1 MRVLRAWLSYVLCVQ
16 AVIPSA
22 WAQNAPAQIQI
33 VVVDGEGAINNVG
46 QRSTRNPVV
55 RVQDENDKPINGAAV
70 VFSLP
75 TEGAS
80 GAFSNG
86 EKTLIVTT
94 DARGEVTA
102 SGLRVN
108 QIPGRL
114 QIHVNASYRGQTA
127 RANVTQFSMAVPG
140 KSTGGG
146 GAKTALVVL
155 ALVGGAA
162 AGGAAYA
169 LRGKNGSGPASPPTA
184 PLPNPIGIAPGAG
197 TVGPPR

>member
-1 MRVLRAWLSYVLCVQ
+1 VE
-16 AVIPSA
+16 
-22 WAQNAPAQIQI
+22 
-33 VVVDGEGAINNVG
+33 GEGAINNVG

-55 RVQDENDKPINGAAV
+55 RIRDENEKPVAGAAV

-80 GAFSNG
+80 GTFSNG
-86 EKTLIVTT
+86 EKTLIATT

-140 KSTGGG
+140 KGTGGG
-146 GAKTALVVL
+146 GGRTALIVL
-155 ALVGGAA
+155 ALLGGAT
-162 AGGAAYA
+162 AGGTAFA
-169 LRGKNGSGPASPPTA
+169 LRNKNGAAPAVPIPS
-184 PLPNPIGIAPGAG
+184 LPNPIGIAPGPG